1 MKHTLQALFA
11 QKKQR
16 VLNMYFTAGYPKLES
31 TTEVLLSLQEAGAD
45 IIEVGIPYSD
55 PIADGPVIQ
64 ASNMQAIENGISI
77 EKVFEQLESI
87 QQEIKI
93 PVILMG
99 YLNPVMQ
106 YGFEAFCS
114 RAASVGVAALI
125 LPDIPLDI
133 FEKEYKA
140 ILKKYSLDLIWLI
153 TPQTSEARI
162 KKIDKLSKGFVY
174 AVSSS
179 SVTGTGNT
187 NVGQD
192 DYFKRLQSMKL
203 KSPILIGFGIKD
215 KTSFDNA
222 SKYGHGAIIGS
233 AYINAIK
240 DSEHIKD
247 DTANFIQ
254 SILN

>member
-1 MKHTLQALFA
+1 
-11 QKKQR
+11 
-16 VLNMYFTAGYPKLES
+16 
-31 TTEVLLSLQEAGAD
+31 
-45 IIEVGIPYSD
+45 
-55 PIADGPVIQ
+55 
-64 ASNMQAIENGISI
+64 
-77 EKVFEQLESI
+77 
-87 QQEIKI
+87 
-93 PVILMG
+93 MG

-140 ILKKYSLDLIWLI
+140 TLKKYSLDLIWLI

-162 KKIDKLSKGFVY
+162 KKIDKLSKGFIY

-192 DYFKRLQSMKL
+192 GYFKRLQSMKL

-222 SKYGHGAIIGS
+222 SRYGHGAIIGS

-240 DSEHIKD
+240 DSEKIKD